1 MNISIHNIKE
11 VVRSKIVKN
20 EYRDKTYYTMK
31 IKFINSDFTECKK
44 RYSDEILVGD
54 TNIKTSITLF
64 AKTKEELKIKVD
76 NLI

>member
-11 VVRSKIVKN
+11 VVRSKIEKN
-20 EYRDKTYYTMK
+20 EFENTTYYTMK
-31 IKFINSDFTECKK
+31 IQFINSDFTECKK
-44 RYSDEILVGD
+44 RYSDETLVGD
-54 TNIKTSITLF
+54 TKIKNSITLF